1 MTKEQIIEACSDELN
16 RYFILSSVE
25 LEYYCNYANYESIEM
40 INGLTSKGEYEINFR
55 FEPSS
60 YAVIT
65 AGNIIH
71 GKQLIMKTKNC
82 DLVII
87 IDKGKTK
94 LSEQLTY

>member
-25 LEYYCNYANYESIEM
+25 LEDNCNYANYESIEM
-40 INGLTSKGEYEINFR
+40 INGLTSKGEYKINFR

-71 GKQLIMKTKNC
+71 GKQLIMERQGFYF
-82 DLVII
+82 VSI
-87 IDKGKTK
+87 IDKGKIK
-94 LSEQLTY
+94 LSKELTY